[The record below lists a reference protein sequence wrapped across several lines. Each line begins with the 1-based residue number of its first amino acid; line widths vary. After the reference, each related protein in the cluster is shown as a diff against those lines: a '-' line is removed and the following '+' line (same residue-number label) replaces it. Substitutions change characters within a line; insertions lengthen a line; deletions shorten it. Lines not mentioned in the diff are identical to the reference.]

1 MKCLKKVTADHK
13 GNNSWDILGL
23 GLLLVLVPLAIS
35 RAAMQKDRINKSK
48 TIRLRC
54 IG

>member
-1 MKCLKKVTADHK
+1 MKCLKVTAHHK

-23 GLLLVLVPLAIS
+23 GLLLVLVPLAVP